1 MYNIPKNI
9 ELCLSECKNDF
20 LIVQYANSNCY
31 IYLKHIKFDRNIPRN
46 NNYIEMKLQTKNN
59 GEI

>member
-9 ELCLSECKNDF
+9 ELCLSEWKNDF
-20 LIVQYANSNCY
+20 SIVQYANSNCL
-31 IYLKHIKFDRNIPRN
+31 IYCKHIKFDRNIPRN